1 MNPFDASIMR
11 FINGYAHISPFFD
24 TFIYTI
30 MSNDLVKGGF
40 IMSLVW
46 FVWFKNNNEELRNR
60 RREIIIAT
68 IIGTMLGV
76 LIVRGVEHLTVFRLR
91 PILNPEIQFTIPYGI
106 SENMLAMW
114 RETWYNSTSFP
125 SDHAALF
132 YGLATGLILVS
143 RPLGLFILSYVIFI
157 ISFPRIY
164 VGVHYPSDIIIGG
177 LIGGCMTY
185 LFNIPN
191 LRNLLTRPVTRWHQK
206 SPATF
211 YPCFFLFSFEMAEL
225 FTNFRVFVKLF
236 F

>member
-1 MNPFDASIMR
+1 MNPFNASIMK
-11 FINGYAHISPFFD
+11 FVNGYAHISPFFD
-24 TFIYTI
+24 TLIYTI
-30 MSNDLVKGGF
+30 MGNDLVKGGF

-46 FVWFKNNNEELRNR
+46 FVWFKNNGELRYN

-68 IIGTMLGV
+68 IMGTLLGV
-76 LIVRGVEHLTVFRLR
+76 LIVRGIEHFTILRVR
-91 PILNPEIQFTIPYGI
+91 PILNAEIQFITPYGI
-106 SENMLAMW
+106 SDNMLAMW
-114 RETWYNSTSFP
+114 HETWYTSTSFP
-125 SDHAALF
+125 SDHATLF
-132 YGLATGLILVS
+132 FGLATGFLFVS
-143 RPLGLFILSYVIFI
+143 RPLGLFILSYVVFI
-157 ISFPRIY
+157 ISLPRIY
-164 VGVHYPSDIIIGG
+164 VGVHYPSDIIVGG

-191 LRNLLTRPVTRWHQK
+191 LRNRLTRPITLWHQK